1 MILPVLLIIPSFTL
15 SGRSSSQELKEEVW
29 KFPKKDTLSLETVGS
44 TKVFISGN
52 NSSQIEIKLQY
63 AAKPD
68 EKFELKEMENAIYL
82 KEIILNYDSHRPTKT
97 YFEDWIWTITVPH
110 GTYIKCDGSSTDF
123 EITGF
128 NGSINAHYAST
139 KFNIAS
145 VKGNIELSMAQLDA
159 RIDNSEGS
167 FKFSSAG
174 GSIRADDLTIT
185 GNSSFRSGTGSVRIS
200 LARTPSA
207 DLYVGSNFNKA
218 QISFNDH
225 PVSGYFELI
234 ARADKGSIIS
244 PYKFDK
250 EETFSD
256 DIKRYRDDSDFGK
269 KSDYYRKSFIRGDSK
284 PKITIKTV
292 TGTAQLTR

>member
-1 MILPVLLIIPSFTL
+1 MIMPVILIILSFTL
-15 SGRSSSQELKEEVW
+15 SGRSSSQELKEETW
-29 KFPKKDTLSLETVGS
+29 KFLKKDTLSLETLGS
-44 TKVFISGN
+44 TKVFISG
-52 NSSQIEIKLQY
+52 SGSGQIEIKLQY
-63 AAKPD
+63 AAKAD
-68 EKFELKEMENAIYL
+68 EKFELKEKENAINL
-82 KEIILNYDSHRPTKT
+82 KEIVLNYDSHRPAQT
-97 YFEDWIWTITVPH
+97 YFEDWIWTITVPQ

-128 NGSINAHYAST
+128 DGSINAHYAST
-139 KFNIAS
+139 KFNIAN

-167 FKFSSAG
+167 FKLSSAG
-174 GSIRADDLTIT
+174 GSIKADDLTIT
-185 GNSSFRSGTGSVRIS
+185 GNSSFRSGTGSINIS
-200 LARTPSA
+200 LARSPSA

-234 ARADKGSIIS
+234 ARAGKGSIIC
-244 PYKFDK
+244 PYKFDR

-256 DIKRYRDDSDFGK
+256 DIERYGAASDFGK
-269 KSDYYRKSFIRGDSK
+269 KGDYYRKSFIRGDSK

-292 TGTAQLTR
+292 TGTAQLTK